1 MGEKHR
7 YIMWFDEALPGL
19 EVFLLLVGFVKR
31 HNERERGHENK
42 AFVLVPPKALGQQLA
57 GH

>member
-1 MGEKHR
+1 
-7 YIMWFDEALPGL
+7 MWFDEALPGL

-31 HNERERGHENK
+31 YNERERGHENK